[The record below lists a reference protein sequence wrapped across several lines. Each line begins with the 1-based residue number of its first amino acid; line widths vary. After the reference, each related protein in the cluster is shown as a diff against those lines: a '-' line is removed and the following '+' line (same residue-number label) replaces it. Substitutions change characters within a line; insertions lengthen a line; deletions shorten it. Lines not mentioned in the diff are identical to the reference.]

1 MTTRIIQ
8 HELNLLFDRLRKFP
22 VSFCSVAAGITSVHV
37 RRRKPVEANP
47 HLSGGRV
54 VHHLGKTTPSSS
66 KPDSNLDPLALG
78 NLVQHETSVLANYAT
93 EAGTYDSEEVNPHL
107 RGGRVE
113 HHLGKTTPSSPE
125 LDSNLDLPILG
136 SLAQHETR
144 ALANYATKNV
154 TCTSLLRILTMEKSI
169 SFATTGSLI
178 KSEEDLI
185 CGLRVPRLKGSL
197 RIAGDPSDRGGNIVL
212 RLKELDSP
220 VRISPGTK
228 NITLAR
234 KLDKEVSIPR
244 SSGGKSNYSAARVVL
259 DEYSSPMASLL
270 SVSTKEAIG
279 LLYLTSHGRI
289 DVCTPAVVTSPRAA
303 LRLTTCLGIVE
314 NHFRKNLSTPD
325 WVSNRD
331 VPIIGS
337 LIQHESDALDHAAT
351 EAAPKLL
358 IEGID
363 GPASVY
369 VNVICDR
376 KRTTDPAFVIP
387 VSIRVTDANDNA
399 PQFINAPYVLNI
411 SEVTVVGTRVLQGV
425 RALDADQQGP
435 YSTVQYSVLP
445 GKNADQGVPAQYSD
459 TTLYVNVIDADDQN
473 PRFFD
478 DRYMAV
484 FPENPTQGTRLKI
497 RPRDIAAYD
506 QDMGINADIYYTFN
520 SGGSDYRFFDIDR
533 VTGHVTIKRSIPDD
547 ELVQPATLVV
557 RATQYDNQDR
567 YALATLSVSR
577 PSFPTSD
584 LQFLQK
590 NYLAGVLENVPV
602 QSALLTVVTNKP
614 RDKRLRFWLDE
625 PGKFAI
631 TSAGDIILQQ
641 PLDYETEE
649 GYSFLVHVTD
659 GRMNDSASIN
669 ISVLNVN
676 DWDPR
681 FRYPQYEFFIT
692 DTQIMEGDMVGRV
705 EAADGDRG
713 DFIIMSLRGP
723 SARMFDITESG
734 DIILVD
740 LSLLNSTEAHMVV
753 IATDSGIPPRQAS
766 VPVTVH
772 FPEAV
777 VQSAGSS
784 WAPGGTSFLLMVVFG
799 ALLTILA
806 LIIVMLILYI
816 YKHKRS
822 KSGSRGVGPKI
833 PGYIQHEKLPP
844 AEGAGGKVE
853 NPVFGTASN
862 QEAMAIGDGSSH
874 HTATV
879 KSIMARN
886 NPARGSHNNCNNPL
900 ALSSK
905 HKVAPAP
912 PQLPDPSRSLTP
924 TDNNNQQQGKGG
936 VSWPSG
942 SIPRRVKKLSWDDEP
957 SQLDKKLELDP
968 EVSVTPLTPQE
979 EQASDQMNL
988 TVYF

>member
-1 MTTRIIQ
+1 MARS
-8 HELNLLFDRLRKFP
+8 FP
-22 VSFCSVAAGITSVHV
+22 YPWLP
-37 RRRKPVEANP
+37 KP
-47 HLSGGRV
+47 R
-54 VHHLGKTTPSSS
+54 
-66 KPDSNLDPLALG
+66 
-78 NLVQHETSVLANYAT
+78 
-93 EAGTYDSEEVNPHL
+93 EEC
-107 RGGRVE
+107 
-113 HHLGKTTPSSPE
+113 
-125 LDSNLDLPILG
+125 I
-136 SLAQHETR
+136 
-144 ALANYATKNV
+144 
-154 TCTSLLRILTMEKSI
+154 
-169 SFATTGSLI
+169 
-178 KSEEDLI
+178 
-185 CGLRVPRLKGSL
+185 GSL

-234 KLDKEVSIPR
+234 KLDKE
-244 SSGGKSNYSAARVVL
+244 
-259 DEYSSPMASLL
+259 
-270 SVSTKEAIG
+270 
-279 LLYLTSHGRI
+279 
-289 DVCTPAVVTSPRAA
+289 
-303 LRLTTCLGIVE
+303 
-314 NHFRKNLSTPD
+314 
-325 WVSNRD
+325 
-331 VPIIGS
+331 
-337 LIQHESDALDHAAT
+337 
-351 EAAPKLL
+351 
-358 IEGID
+358 GID

-399 PQFINAPYVLNI
+399 PQFVNAPYVLNI

-445 GKNADQGVPAQYSD
+445 GKNAEYFVFVNGLEGTLLLRKPLDYELLSNFSITLRAQDQGVPAQYSD

-478 DRYMAV
+478 DRYMAI
-484 FPENPTQGTRLKI
+484 FPENPMQGTRLKI

-833 PGYIQHEKLPP
+833 PEYIQHEKLPP

-853 NPVFGTASN
+853 NPVFGTAAN
-862 QEAMAIGDGSSH
+862 QEAMSIGGGSSH
-874 HTATV
+874 YTATV

-912 PQLPDPSRSLTP
+912 PQLPNPSRSLTP

>member
-1 MTTRIIQ
+1 MFGPLVTCDNPKPFVRLAAHWIGSERNASEIFYYLHFNGGSHTGSDRIGNVHRI
-8 HELNLLFDRLRKFP
+8 LLPVRVIRLSTNYANGLGIGTVEFKGSEPTFEWRESGTPFRKNHPQF
-22 VSFCSVAAGITSVHV
+22 IRV
-37 RRRKPVEANP
+37 RFGPRSPRPQQ
-47 HLSGGRV
+47 
-54 VHHLGKTTPSSS
+54 SSS
-66 KPDSNLDPLALG
+66 ARNSA
-78 NLVQHETSVLANYAT
+78 LANYAT
-93 EAGTYDSEEVNPHL
+93 EAGTYDTVHPSEI
-107 RGGRVE
+107 R
-113 HHLGKTTPSSPE
+113 TSISPSSAVE
-125 LDSNLDLPILG
+125 LNTTSV
-136 SLAQHETR
+136 
-144 ALANYATKNV
+144 LANYVTKAV
-154 TCTSLLRILTMEKSI
+154 SCTDRIEVWDANMV
-169 SFATTGSLI
+169 GS
-178 KSEEDLI
+178 KGARD
-185 CGLRVPRLKGSL
+185 KDGSL
-197 RIAGDPSDRGGNIVL
+197 RIVGDPSDRGGNIVL

-234 KLDKEVSIPR
+234 KLDKEVSTPR
-244 SSGGKSNYSAARVVL
+244 SGGGKSNYSTARV
-259 DEYSSPMASLL
+259 
-270 SVSTKEAIG
+270 
-279 LLYLTSHGRI
+279 
-289 DVCTPAVVTSPRAA
+289 
-303 LRLTTCLGIVE
+303 
-314 NHFRKNLSTPD
+314 
-325 WVSNRD
+325 
-331 VPIIGS
+331 
-337 LIQHESDALDHAAT
+337 
-351 EAAPKLL
+351 
-358 IEGID
+358 GID

-445 GKNADQGVPAQYSD
+445 GKNAEVNPYLRGGRVENHLGKTTPVHPTDIRTSISLSSAVELNTTSALANYATEEYFVFVNGLEGTLLLRKPLDYELLSNFSITLRAQDQGVPAQYSD

-533 VTGHVTIKRSIPDD
+533 VTGHVTIKRSIPED

-625 PGKFAI
+625 TGKFAI

-822 KSGSRGVGPKI
+822 KSDSRGVGPKI

-862 QEAMAIGDGSSH
+862 QEAMATGDGSSH
-874 HTATV
+874 YTATV

>member
-1 MTTRIIQ
+1 MDLGRFLLHIPGIFRPKVQSSSGYFINPVRSLQCTRARGDGLLVKVAWLNPACRPQREAYIAQVLVTNSGQGRVRQMTTRIIQ

-93 EAGTYDSEEVNPHL
+93 EAG
-107 RGGRVE
+107 
-113 HHLGKTTPSSPE
+113 
-125 LDSNLDLPILG
+125 
-136 SLAQHETR
+136 
-144 ALANYATKNV
+144 
-154 TCTSLLRILTMEKSI
+154 
-169 SFATTGSLI
+169 
-178 KSEEDLI
+178 
-185 CGLRVPRLKGSL
+185 SL

-244 SSGGKSNYSAARVVL
+244 SSGGKSNYPAARVVL
-259 DEYSSPMASLL
+259 DEYSSPMASL
-270 SVSTKEAIG
+270 
-279 LLYLTSHGRI
+279 
-289 DVCTPAVVTSPRAA
+289 
-303 LRLTTCLGIVE
+303 
-314 NHFRKNLSTPD
+314 
-325 WVSNRD
+325 
-331 VPIIGS
+331 
-337 LIQHESDALDHAAT
+337 
-351 EAAPKLL
+351 
-358 IEGID
+358 GID

-445 GKNADQGVPAQYSD
+445 GKNAEYFVFVNGLEGTLLLRKPLDYELLSNFSITLRAQDQGVPAQYSD

-705 EAADGDRG
+705 EAVDRG

-874 HTATV
+874 YTATV